1 LVSRKKK
8 KEEKKKNGET
18 LFLIIK
24 IETTQS
30 CKRSQFPPS
39 NPRSQSM
46 SHHYPTRFQL
56 KKAQEQPLQATMT
69 RLYPTRFQLKKAQKA
84 QAQPIQAQPSHT
96 SQARPLKVG
105 QKAPLQVQPLQSM
118 EGQADAVQD
127 ELKLMRQREESSAVV
142 NYFLARV
149 AASKSLLDK
158 VLETIK
164 LFEHLYEHPVLL
176 TTHLRMKDVVWHK
189 MAQLDS
195 ELTNALMCIPST
207 LDIDLYVLAT
217 RTNIAR
223 LHNLMNMIRQKYY

>member
-1 LVSRKKK
+1 
-8 KEEKKKNGET
+8 
-18 LFLIIK
+18 
-24 IETTQS
+24 
-30 CKRSQFPPS
+30 
-39 NPRSQSM
+39 M

-56 KKAQEQPLQATMT
+56 KKAQEQPLQATMA
-69 RLYPTRFQLKKAQKA
+69 RHYPTRFQLKKAQKA
-84 QAQPIQAQPSHT
+84 QAQPLQAQPLKVA
-96 SQARPLKVG
+96 QEAPLKAV
-105 QKAPLQVQPLQSM
+105 PLQSV
-118 EGQADAVQD
+118 ESQADVVQA

-149 AASKSLLDK
+149 DASKSVLDK

-176 TTHLRMKDVVWHK
+176 TTHLRMKDTVWHK

-195 ELTNALMCIPST
+195 ELTNVLMRIPST

>member
-1 LVSRKKK
+1 
-8 KEEKKKNGET
+8 
-18 LFLIIK
+18 
-24 IETTQS
+24 
-30 CKRSQFPPS
+30 
-39 NPRSQSM
+39 M

-56 KKAQEQPLQATMT
+56 KKAQEPLQATMA
-69 RLYPTRFQLKKAQKA
+69 RRYPTRFQLKKAQEA
-84 QAQPIQAQPSHT
+84 QAQPIQAPTCHT
-96 SQARPLKVG
+96 EQAQPLKVA
-105 QKAPLQVQPLQSM
+105 QEAPLKAVPLQAQPLQSVAS
-118 EGQADAVQD
+118 QADVVQD

-149 AASKSLLDK
+149 DASKSVLDK

-176 TTHLRMKDVVWHK
+176 TTHLRMKDIVWHK

-195 ELTNALMCIPST
+195 ELTNALMRIPST

>member
-1 LVSRKKK
+1 MKPCTTLREVSSRPQIHAHKY
-8 KEEKKKNGET
+8 
-18 LFLIIK
+18 
-24 IETTQS
+24 
-30 CKRSQFPPS
+30 
-39 NPRSQSM
+39 SM

-56 KKAQEQPLQATMT
+56 KKAQEPLQATMA
-69 RLYPTRFQLKKAQKA
+69 RRYPTRFQLKKEKEV
-84 QAQPIQAQPSHT
+84 QAQPLQE
-96 SQARPLKVG
+96 
-105 QKAPLQVQPLQSM
+105 APLQSVASQSVAS
-118 EGQADAVQD
+118 QADVVQD

-142 NYFLARV
+142 NYFLARA
-149 AASKSLLDK
+149 AASKSMLDK
-158 VLETIK
+158 VIETIK

-195 ELTNALMCIPST
+195 ELTNVLMCIPST

>member
-1 LVSRKKK
+1 
-8 KEEKKKNGET
+8 
-18 LFLIIK
+18 
-24 IETTQS
+24 
-30 CKRSQFPPS
+30 
-39 NPRSQSM
+39 M
-46 SHHYPTRFQL
+46 SHRYQTRFQL

-96 SQARPLKVG
+96 SQ
-105 QKAPLQVQPLQSM
+105 VQPLQSM
-118 EGQADAVQD
+118 EGQADVVQD